1 MTVDEEQCL
10 ERHGQNGHKVSYS
23 KGGFPTHPSFSLETT
38 NFARAERPHDSKPPS
53 LPGHFAAHSEEGSE
67 SLKME
72 KEGTAK
78 LIPQVEPLQ
87 PSDYS

>member
-10 ERHGQNGHKVSYS
+10 ERHGQNGHKLSYS

-53 LPGHFAAHSEEGSE
+53 LPGHLRPIVRRGFGIPENGKGRYSETDSAGGAIAA
-67 SLKME
+67 
-72 KEGTAK
+72 
-78 LIPQVEPLQ
+78 
-87 PSDYS
+87 